1 MARTVH
7 RARLTMPRAT
17 ILAVT
22 LVLSAL
28 HAGDALGSGKAA
40 ATPLEPL
47 LAALNI
53 TPVPDHTPPPLTLV
67 RLSDSKPLA
76 LAALRGR
83 PVILYF
89 WATW

>member
-1 MARTVH
+1 MAT
-7 RARLTMPRAT
+7 LRAT

-22 LVLSAL
+22 LALSIA
-28 HAGDALGSGKAA
+28 HAGDALGSGRPAA
-40 ATPLEPL
+40 APLDSL
-47 LAALNI
+47 LAAMNI
-53 TPVPDHTPPPLTLV
+53 TAVPDRTPPPLTLV
-67 RLSDSKPLA
+67 RLADSKPLA